1 MIKPRFKLMK
11 YLLILTSVF
20 FLVVFSILAMGRTDE
35 GVEVW
40 GEVLFK
46 DSDPVFSP
54 ASGFVDSIPVE
65 EGQMVEKGQLL
76 LSLKTGQELERIQVL
91 SPAGGLIY
99 SIDLDSLIGKYVRK
113 GEILTVICDPYQMR
127 FRALVP
133 EKSIPL
139 MKQGLEATLFIDA
152 FPYQRFG
159 TFAGVVSS
167 ISPAAESKGDGVFY
181 PAFLSIE
188 KPYVESETPD
198 ESHRLFLKPKMRG
211 KARIMTQSSRSILS
225 RLIER
230 FLG

>member
-1 MIKPRFKLMK
+1 MK

-54 ASGFVDSIPVE
+54 ASGFLDSICVE
-65 EGQMVEKGQLL
+65 EGQMVKKDQVLV
-76 LSLKTGQELERIQVL
+76 SLRTGQELETIEVL
-91 SPAGGLIY
+91 SPAPGLIY
-99 SIDLDSLIGKYVRK
+99 SIDLESVIGKHVRK
-113 GEILTVICDPYQMR
+113 GEVLTVICDPYQMR
-127 FRALVP
+127 FRALIP
-133 EKSIPL
+133 EKSIPF

-159 TFAGVVSS
+159 TLAGVVSS
-167 ISPAAESKGDGVFY
+167 VSPAPESKGDEVFY
-181 PAFLSIE
+181 PAFLSIAR
-188 KPYVESETPD
+188 PYVESETPD
-198 ESHRLFLKPKMRG
+198 ESHRLFLKPGMRG
-211 KARIMTQSSRSILS
+211 KARIMTQSNRSILS

>member
-35 GVEVW
+35 GVEVR
-40 GEVLFK
+40 GEVVLK
-46 DSDPVFSP
+46 DSHPVFSP

-65 EGQMVEKGQLL
+65 EGEVVKKDQLL
-76 LSLKTGQELERIQVL
+76 VSLRTGQELERIEVL

-133 EKSIPL
+133 EKSIPFV
-139 MKQGLEATLFIDA
+139 KQGLEAIIFIDA

-167 ISPAAESKGDGVFY
+167 ISPAPESKGDGVFY
-181 PAFLSIE
+181 AVTLLIE
-188 KPYVESETPD
+188 NPYVESETPD
-198 ESHRLFLKPKMRG
+198 EGHRLFLKPKMKG
-211 KARIMTQSSRSILS
+211 KARIMTQSSKSILG

-230 FLG
+230 FFG